1 MARTA
6 ISKMSWESHVLRPV
20 QNAPP
25 SIIPSLIY
33 GTAWKKTQ
41 TTDLV
46 YQALSTGFRAVDTA
60 AQPKH
65 YREDLVGEGIR
76 KALTDGAIQRKDLH
90 IQTKFTSVRGQDPKD
105 MPFDPKTSVTE
116 QVHASIRSSLHNLRP
131 ADAAESANEEGYIDM
146 LILHSPLPTMAQ
158 TLEAWQTFETYVP
171 HRIRNLG
178 ISNTDLSTLKELFA
192 QVQVKPSVVQNR
204 FYADTQYDV
213 ALRTFCREQH
223 IIYQSF
229 WTLTANPDLVR
240 SNAVQS
246 LARQAEISPAAALYC
261 LVLGLG
267 YTTVLDGT
275 TSRARMEEDLTALK
289 KMERFSGEQ
298 PDFWQG
304 ILAEFRRSIGE

>member
-1 MARTA
+1 MVRMA
-6 ISKMSWESHVLRPV
+6 ISKISWEGHVLRPV

-25 SIIPSLIY
+25 SIIPTLIY
-33 GTAWKKTQ
+33 GTAWKKTR
-41 TTDLV
+41 TADLV
-46 YQALSTGFRAVDTA
+46 HQALRTGFRAVDTA

-76 KALTDGAIQRKDLH
+76 RAFKDGAIQRKDLH

-105 MPFDPKTSVTE
+105 MPYDPKTSVTD
-116 QVHASIRSSLHNLRP
+116 QVHASIRSSLHNLR
-131 ADAAESANEEGYIDM
+131 ADDAPESADEAYIDM

-158 TLEAWQTFETYVP
+158 TLEAWQTFEAYVP

-178 ISNTDLSTLKELFA
+178 ISNTDLPTLKELFTHA
-192 QVQVKPSVVQNR
+192 QVKPSVVQNR

-213 ALRTFCREQH
+213 ALRAFCREQH

-229 WTLTANPDLVR
+229 WTLTANPDLIR

-246 LARQAEISPAAALYC
+246 LAQQAELSPAAALYC

-267 YTTVLDGT
+267 YTTILDGT
-275 TSRARMEEDLTALK
+275 TNPARMEEDLIALK
-289 KMERFSGEQ
+289 KMERFSGQQ
-298 PDFWQG
+298 PEPWQTT
-304 ILAEFRRSIGE
+304 LAEFRQSIRE